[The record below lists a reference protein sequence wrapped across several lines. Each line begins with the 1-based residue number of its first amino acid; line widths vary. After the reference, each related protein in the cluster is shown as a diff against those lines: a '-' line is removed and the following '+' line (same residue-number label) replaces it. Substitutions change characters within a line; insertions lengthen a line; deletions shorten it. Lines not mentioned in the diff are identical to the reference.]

1 MPAHHHS
8 ALKAR
13 ALKAHVK
20 ALRHYTVTNT
30 VDYLQRQLATTSKY
44 SRSPSLYFRRISSKY
59 VNASFRVHIYSKLS
73 CPPVASSR
81 PHWENFIVHT
91 ADCKYKACVKL
102 LDIKM
107 TNPGNKLEQCDT
119 ATAAYNWHTPLML
132 CILLTK
138 KSHEISNSLQSIA
151 KAGCNGNKTDI
162 TSHNNWYKTHTHT
175 HPFNGPF
182 SRTTRVG
189 WYQKGKTNLDF
200 TEARDSEW
208 QWHQLGICKSAPRSR
223 QITTPA
229 PRHSVFNR
237 PDALPAAQPTAS
249 KHWRQNWYKTIA
261 Q

>member
-1 MPAHHHS
+1 MWKTNSPYNGQCTVTTHTHTHTHTFSSPLSRTTRYQKGKTNLDFTKARETVSGSGISWAICKSAPRSRQITMPAPHHS

-91 ADCKYKACVKL
+91 ADCKYKACVKS

-175 HPFNGPF
+175 P
-182 SRTTRVG
+182 V
-189 WYQKGKTNLDF
+189 
-200 TEARDSEW
+200 
-208 QWHQLGICKSAPRSR
+208 
-223 QITTPA
+223 
-229 PRHSVFNR
+229 
-237 PDALPAAQPTAS
+237 
-249 KHWRQNWYKTIA
+249 
-261 Q
+261 